1 MSLRNTQE
9 LRSYYE
15 EHKDL
20 PLTEWLE
27 FYKVLRKP
35 GKQGMV
41 GLLRA
46 KKDKS
51 KVYVFKVSK
60 YINNLITHESTILE
74 GLASISSYCPNF
86 VSWLG
91 NTECKLDPFNK
102 DSSNPFKLKSKY
114 PVKEEMVLTEFL
126 NKSHKFLSYI
136 KTGKISENVL
146 YSIVKQVLLAVVVAQ
161 KKKKFSHYDLHSN
174 NVMIKKC
181 DPDMV
186 ALYVIDEENQYC
198 VPTLG
203 YYPVIIDYGFSYIED
218 LEDGPLWPS
227 MAHTDVGFVSDR
239 FDWVADPKLFLVT
252 VSDEINDERDSKTSR
267 KFRRIVK
274 NIFNKLDIDW
284 ESGWD
289 NDDDES
295 ASGHILNLIETYNRP
310 SQLFKK
316 YDYYC
321 IDILQSLI
329 IMPMEENPYQDI
341 GKNYSVFMTE
351 WLKIEDMISNSYYNM
366 YILKGI
372 VDAVVK
378 VRAAYI
384 DPNYRNDAVATF
396 SKLLYNRLAEVS
408 QFCVPRGLNTEVL
421 LCSLI
426 LLARDMEG
434 VMYEFMEVRMKEKE
448 NEYEKLPVN
457 STEQI
462 YAVIET
468 NIPTTYTYSEDSQIV
483 IIDSTTETYST
494 VLLSEE
500 QAEEINQ
507 TYFLGRGTVLY
518 DMLK

>member
-1 MSLRNTQE
+1 MSLRNTEE
-9 LRSYYE
+9 LWSYYE
-15 EHKDL
+15 KHKDL
-20 PLTEWLE
+20 PLSEWLD

-41 GLLRA
+41 GLFRA
-46 KKDKS
+46 KNDKN

-60 YINNLITHESTILE
+60 YINNLITHESAVLE
-74 GLASISSYCPNF
+74 GLSSISKYCPNF

-102 DSSNPFKLKSKY
+102 NSNDPFKLKSKY
-114 PVKEEMVLTEFL
+114 PIKEEVVLTEFL

-136 KTGKISENVL
+136 KTGEISENVL
-146 YSIVKQVLLAVVVAQ
+146 YSIVKQVLLAIVIAQ

-186 ALYVIDEENQYC
+186 VLYVIDDENQYC

-203 YYPVIIDYGFSYIED
+203 YYPVIIDFGFSYIED
-218 LEDGPLWPS
+218 LDDGPLWPS
-227 MAHTDVGFVSDR
+227 MAHTDVGFFSDR

-252 VSDEINDERDSKTSR
+252 VSGEIIDERNTKTSR
-267 KFRRIVK
+267 KFGRMVK
-274 NIFNKLDIDW
+274 NIFNNLDIDW

-289 NDDDES
+289 NDNES
-295 ASGHILNLIETYNRP
+295 ASGNILNLLECHNKH
-310 SQLFKK
+310 SQLFKE

-329 IMPMEENPYQDI
+329 IMPMEENPYVDI
-341 GKNYSVFMTE
+341 GKNYSAFMNE
-351 WLKIEDMISNSYYNM
+351 WLKIEDMISNSFYNM
-366 YILKGI
+366 YILKGL
-372 VDAVVK
+372 VDAVIN

-384 DPNYRNDAVATF
+384 DPKYRSDAISTF
-396 SKLLYNRLAEVS
+396 GKLLFDRLNEVS
-408 QFCVPRGLNTEVL
+408 QFCVPKGLNIEVL

-434 VMYEFMEVRMKEKE
+434 VMYEFMQVRMKEKE
-448 NEYEKLPVN
+448 NEYKKLPVS

-468 NIPTTYTYSEDSQIV
+468 NIPTTYMYSEETKIAV
-483 IIDSTTETYST
+483 IDSVKGSYSVVHLTED
-494 VLLSEE
+494 
-500 QAEEINQ
+500 QAEEMNQ